1 MHLQHRLLSLLH
13 PAPISYIWEV
23 SNMLAFIRFTD
34 RLSRLLGVAAALLL
48 VISVVVVC
56 QMVFMRY
63 GLNAS
68 THWQTEFVTYALI
81 ASTFL
86 GAPYV
91 LLTRGHVNVELVP
104 MVLGPR
110 SRFLLALLAYGCSA
124 VLCVMLAYYSILF
137 WHEAWVEGWRSDSIW
152 APKLWKVYLSMPI
165 GFIAIS
171 LQYLADLLCLVS
183 GREPPFG
190 IAGPNEEAA

>member
-1 MHLQHRLLSLLH
+1 MR
-13 PAPISYIWEV
+13 
-23 SNMLAFIRFTD
+23 AFIRFTD
-34 RLSRLLGVAAALLL
+34 LLSRFLGMVSAALL
-48 VISVVVVC
+48 VTSVAVVC

-104 MVLGPR
+104 MAVGPR
-110 SRFLLALLAYGCSA
+110 SRFLLALLAYGSSA
-124 VLCVMLAYYSILF
+124 ILCVMLAYYSSLF
-137 WHEAWVEGWRSDSIW
+137 WHEAWVEGWSSDSIW
-152 APKLWKVYLSMPI
+152 GPKLWKVYLSMPI

-190 IAGPNEEAA
+190 IVDVNAEAA

>member
-1 MHLQHRLLSLLH
+1 MIFRIIVPCSSRSNFLN
-13 PAPISYIWEV
+13 PGEV
-23 SNMLAFIRFTD
+23 SSMRAFIRFTD
-34 RLSRLLGVAAALLL
+34 LLSRFLGMVAAVLLIIA
-48 VISVVVVC
+48 VIIVC

-68 THWQTEFVTYALI
+68 TYWQTEFV
-81 ASTFL
+81 
-86 GAPYV
+86 
-91 LLTRGHVNVELVP
+91 TRGHVNVELVP
-104 MVLGPR
+104 MALGPR

-124 VLCVMLAYYSILF
+124 VLCAVLAYYSFLF
-137 WHEAWVEGWRSDSIW
+137 WHEAWVGGWTSDTIW
-152 APKLWKVYLSMPI
+152 APMLWKVYLSMPV

-190 IAGPNEEAA
+190 IVDANAEAA